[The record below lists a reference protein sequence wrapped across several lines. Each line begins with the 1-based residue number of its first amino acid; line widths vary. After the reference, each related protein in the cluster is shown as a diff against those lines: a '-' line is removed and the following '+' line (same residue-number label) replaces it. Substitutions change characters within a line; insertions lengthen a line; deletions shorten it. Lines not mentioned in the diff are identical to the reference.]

1 VLVARRYA
9 TTLLTFKRLQQADS
23 VASAGL
29 ALAPDNVELINSVIQ
44 ARVSQGDTAGAR
56 AALRKGARHFTFPQL
71 LLNFFGFIWL
81 DDSLEAAALRLP
93 GSAYEGDRAIQLNS
107 RGTILWNAG
116 RLDESRALA
125 DSALPLVERQVVAVP
140 TNAGLHGWLASL
152 YAVTHRR
159 EDALRELQKARDI
172 VQPEPGTA
180 LYADWVGP
188 RAAIDALTDH
198 PAEAVAWLDTLL
210 RLPRPNTRASVRVD
224 PGWSLLRDRPD
235 FKRLVSGP

>member
-1 VLVARRYA
+1 
-9 TTLLTFKRLQQADS
+9 
-23 VASAGL
+23 
-29 ALAPDNVELINSVIQ
+29 
-44 ARVSQGDTAGAR
+44 
-56 AALRKGARHFTFPQL
+56 
-71 LLNFFGFIWL
+71 
-81 DDSLEAAALRLP
+81 
-93 GSAYEGDRAIQLNS
+93 
-107 RGTILWNAG
+107 
-116 RLDESRALA
+116 
-125 DSALPLVERQVVAVP
+125 
-140 TNAGLHGWLASL
+140 GWLASL

-210 RLPRPNTRASVRVD
+210 RLPRPNTRASLRAD